1 MDRAK
6 HLNLADAA
14 VCRAERLAGHAEST
28 AHADDP
34 NRRHKAAAFAAVA
47 AAWADIARTHTA
59 LAEALPE
66 TPETETADA

>member
-6 HLNLADAA
+6 HLALADAA
-14 VCRAERLAGHAEST
+14 VCRAERIAGHAESA

-34 NRRHKAAAFAAVA
+34 NRRHKVAAFTAVA

-66 TPETETADA
+66 SETETTDA